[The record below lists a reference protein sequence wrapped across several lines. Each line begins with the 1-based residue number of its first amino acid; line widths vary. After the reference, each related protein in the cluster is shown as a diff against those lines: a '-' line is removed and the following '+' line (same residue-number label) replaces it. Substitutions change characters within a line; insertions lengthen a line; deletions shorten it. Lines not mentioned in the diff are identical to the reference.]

1 MLERFGGGA
10 FIFIFI
16 RAIRVTDG
24 VFCSQGAG
32 GGDDYTETV
41 GDVWARAGSG
51 GSGRGGR
58 FKKLNVL
65 LASDAGFDLSEHSCG
80 LICANA

>member
-1 MLERFGGGA
+1 MGSEMCIRD
-10 FIFIFI
+10 
-16 RAIRVTDG
+16 RAIRLTDG

>member
-1 MLERFGGGA
+1 MERFGRGA

-16 RAIRVTDG
+16 RAIRLTDG

>member
-1 MLERFGGGA
+1 M
-10 FIFIFI
+10 
-16 RAIRVTDG
+16 
-24 VFCSQGAG
+24 
-32 GGDDYTETV
+32 DDYTETV